1 MICLTTQEI
10 SLATGAEVLVPAAS
24 AIEGE
29 VVIDSRLV
37 EMGSVFV
44 AFRGERVDG
53 NAYLAHAVEAGAGAV
68 VASADVPASVLD
80 AARASGCAVLRA
92 RDDDCEE
99 FMLRLAGEWRI
110 RHPEWTVV
118 GVTGSVGKTT
128 TKDMLRA
135 GIATSARVHAT
146 SGNLN
151 NLIGLPLT
159 VLSAPEDVEV
169 LVCELGMNHPHEIDR
184 LAATCHPTLAII
196 TNVGTSHIGLLGS
209 RENIARAKAEI
220 VSGMEAHGGLEPCL
234 VLTSANDYAPLIES
248 EFARPAGVRVLYA
261 GSRETDDVR
270 SGDMDVDE
278 AGLPS
283 FVVHMT
289 DGWSRRVR
297 LRVPG
302 RQVVGDFLLAM
313 AVIAL
318 LGLDRDAAADAIA
331 AMPATSMRLS
341 VATSPAGVRVIDDS
355 YNASP
360 NSMAA
365 ALDVLSEMRCNG
377 RRVAVLGEMG
387 ELGIQ
392 EERLHALVGAYA
404 AAKQLDMLVF
414 VGGPLASTMAESART
429 MGFSDDRIVTFPTVE
444 DATATMRPIFGE
456 DDLVLVKASRAAGL
470 DAFAKGVLA

>member
-1 MICLTTQEI
+1 MICLTTQEL
-10 SLATGAEVLVPAAS
+10 SLATGAEVLVSAAF

-37 EMGSVFV
+37 ETGSVFV
-44 AFRGERVDG
+44 AFRGERLDG
-53 NAYLAHAVEAGAGAV
+53 NAYLTRAIGAGAGAV
-68 VASADVPASVLD
+68 VASADVPADVLV

-92 RDDDCEE
+92 QDDDCEE
-99 FMLRLAGEWRI
+99 FLLRLAGEWRV
-110 RHPEWTVV
+110 RHPAWTVV

-159 VLSAPEDVEV
+159 VLSAPEDTEV

-184 LAATCHPTLAII
+184 LAAACRPTLAVI

-220 VSGMEAHGGLEPCL
+220 VSGMEAHEGLVPCL
-234 VLTSANDYAPLIES
+234 VLTSANDYASLIEG

-270 SGDMDVDE
+270 SEDMDVDE

-283 FVVHMT
+283 FVVRMT

-297 LRVPG
+297 LHVPG

-331 AMPATSMRLS
+331 AMPAASMRLS

-365 ALDVLSEMRCNG
+365 ALDVLSEMRCDG

-387 ELGIQ
+387 ELGVQ
-392 EERLHALVGAYA
+392 EDYLHALVGAYA
-404 AAKQLDMLVF
+404 AAKPLDMLVC
-414 VGGPLASTMAESART
+414 VGGTLAATMAESART

-444 DATATMRPIFGE
+444 DATATMRPVLGE
-456 DDLVLVKASRAAGL
+456 GDLVLVKASRAAGL

>member
-1 MICLTTQEI
+1 MA
-10 SLATGAEVLVPAAS
+10 SATGAEVLVPAAS

-37 EMGSVFV
+37 ETGSVFV
-44 AFRGERVDG
+44 AFRGEQVDG
-53 NAYLAHAVEAGAGAV
+53 NAYLGRAVEAGAGAV
-68 VASADVPASVLD
+68 VASADVTVDVLD
-80 AARASGCAVLRA
+80 AARASGCGVLRA
-92 RDDDCEE
+92 QDDDCEE
-99 FMLRLAGEWRI
+99 FMLRLAGEWRL
-110 RHPEWTVV
+110 RHPAWTVV

-159 VLSAPEDVEV
+159 VLSAPEDAEV

-184 LAATCHPTLAII
+184 LAAACHPTLAVI

-220 VSGMEAHGGLEPCL
+220 VSGMESHGELAPCL
-234 VLTSANDYAPLIES
+234 VLTSANDYASLIEN
-248 EFARPAGVRVLYA
+248 EFARPAGVRVLYV
-261 GSRETDDVR
+261 GSREADGVR
-270 SGDMDVDE
+270 SGNVDIDE

-283 FVVHMT
+283 FAVRMA
-289 DGWSRRVR
+289 DGWSRHVR
-297 LRVPG
+297 LHVPG
-302 RQVVGDFLLAM
+302 RQVVDDFLLAM
-313 AVIAL
+313 AVIDL

-331 AMPATSMRLS
+331 AMPAASMRLS
-341 VATSPAGVRVIDDS
+341 VVTSPAGVRVIDDS

-365 ALDVLSEMRCNG
+365 ALDVLSEMRCDG

-387 ELGIQ
+387 ELGAQ

-404 AAKQLDMLVF
+404 AAKPLDMLVF
-414 VGGPLASTMAESART
+414 VGGSLAFTMAESART
-429 MGFSDDRIVTFPTVE
+429 MGFSDDRITTFPTVE
-444 DATATMRPIFGE
+444 DATATMRPVFGE
-456 DDLVLVKASRAAGL
+456 NDLVLVKASRAAGL
-470 DAFAKGVLA
+470 DAFVKGVLA